1 MYNAVKLFA
10 IMILSAAVAVGCG
23 SGNERRD
30 QARALLDQARSY
42 AEAGN
47 HSAALA
53 AIDSLNTAYRDCID
67 ERKESTVLRLSSL
80 YAITAD
86 SIESDEAESKVLQQ
100 YVDSLSP
107 QFIDVTMPGTDGYK
121 VAKSI
126 FSNTALSSTS
136 IQPRIDDKGYFFAV
150 VNVQGR
156 KIKLDRV
163 SLGDVTATGRSI
175 AVEGSE
181 LMNLDQESIAPLVQ
195 AIIDS
200 AAPLTLTFSGEK
212 GKTQVRIDARQ
223 QAAWRLTWQ
232 FAQYSQQL
240 YQAHVRL
247 EKYENRLA
255 LLKAQLDGID
265 NTQNP

>member
-1 MYNAVKLFA
+1 MYNAVKIFGAML
-10 IMILSAAVAVGCG
+10 LTAAVAVGC
-23 SGNERRD
+23 SKGNERRD
-30 QARALLDQARSY
+30 EARALLEQAQTY
-42 AEAGN
+42 AEAGD
-47 HSAALA
+47 HAAALA
-53 AIDSLNTAYRDCID
+53 ALDSLNTAYRDCID
-67 ERKESTVLRLSSL
+67 ERKEGTALRLSSL
-80 YAITAD
+80 YAMTTD
-86 SIESDEAESKVLQQ
+86 SIESDEAESKTLQQ

-126 FSNTALSSTS
+126 FSNSALSSTA

-181 LMNLDQESIAPLVQ
+181 LMTLDQEAVAPLVQ
-195 AIIDS
+195 AIIN
-200 AAPLTLTFSGEK
+200 AQAPLTLTLGGEK
-212 GKTQVRIDARQ
+212 GKMQVRIDARQ
-223 QAAWRLTWQ
+223 QAAWKLTWEY
-232 FAQYSQQL
+232 AQSAQRL
-240 YQAHVRL
+240 YQSHVRL

-255 LLKAQLDGID
+255 LLKEQLDGI
-265 NTQNP
+265 NNAQNP